1 MSDTPGTPASGAR
14 EDVGNGASVGN
25 GDCGPRLATPGVC
38 DDPAFRRCA
47 GRDFLPAAPAGI
59 DNPPVNDSDEPFAL
73 EGVPAA
79 GACGTAVEAGPPVYA
94 LNAIDLIL
102 VDPSAVLS

>member
-14 EDVGNGASVGN
+14 EDAGNGAAGGN
-25 GDCGPRLATPGVC
+25 IAWAPRLATPGIC

-47 GRDFLPAAPAGI
+47 GRDFLLDTPAGI
-59 DNPPVNDSDEPFAL
+59 GNPPVNDGDEPFAL
-73 EGVPAA
+73 DGVPTA
-79 GACGTAVEAGPPVYA
+79 GACGTAAEAGPPVYA

-102 VDPSAVLS
+102 QFITMS

>member
-1 MSDTPGTPASGAR
+1 MSDTPGTPASGGR
-14 EDVGNGASVGN
+14 EEGGNGAAIGN
-25 GDCGPRLATPGVC
+25 GDWAPRLAIPGMC

-47 GRDFLPAAPAGI
+47 GRDFLPAAPAGAGK
-59 DNPPVNDSDEPFAL
+59 PPINDGDEPFDR

-79 GACGTAVEAGPPVYA
+79 GACGAAVEAGPPIYA

-102 VDPSAVLS
+102 QLITMS